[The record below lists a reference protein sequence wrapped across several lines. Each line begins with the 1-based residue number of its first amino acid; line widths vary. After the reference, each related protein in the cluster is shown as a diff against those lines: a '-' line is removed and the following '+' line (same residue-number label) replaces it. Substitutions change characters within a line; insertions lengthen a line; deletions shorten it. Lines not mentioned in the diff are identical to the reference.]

1 VGVWASRS
9 PYRPNPLGLS
19 CVELEGIDGMDLLV
33 CVAADVDQCFY
44 DIVKRMVVVIVDY
57 QFATAVVQQIQV
69 LFFFFFVLAVVF
81 HNLSIG

>member
-1 VGVWASRS
+1 MHRQKFFVAA
-9 PYRPNPLGLS
+9 GLHYAFTRVVYHY
-19 CVELEGIDGMDLLV
+19 CALFGLLV